1 MATVLAVDDSPSIR
15 QMIQVVLG
23 PAGHTVIEA
32 GDGAEGLAKARSETV
47 NLVIT
52 DLNMPGMNGLEMI
65 KQLRTL
71 PSCTGVPI
79 LFLSTES
86 DEAIKQQAKAAGA
99 TGWITK
105 PFKPE
110 QQRRR
115 GQAGARLKTGPFA
128 EVRLTGSL
136 SPKGS

>member
-15 QMIQVVLG
+15 QMIKVVLG

-32 GDGAEGLAKARSETV
+32 GDGAEGLAKARSESV

-52 DLNMPGMNGLEMI
+52 DLNMPVMNGLEMI

-71 PSCTGVPI
+71 PSFTGVPI

-86 DEAIKQQAKAAGA
+86 DEGIKQQAKAAGA

-110 QQRRR
+110 QLLAVV
-115 GQAGARLKTGPFA
+115 GKL
-128 EVRLTGSL
+128 VRA
-136 SPKGS
+136 

>member
-15 QMIQVVLG
+15 QMIKVVLG

-52 DLNMPGMNGLEMI
+52 DLNMPVMNGLEMI

-71 PSCTGVPI
+71 PSCTGADPLPEHGI
-79 LFLSTES
+79 RRG
-86 DEAIKQQAKAAGA
+86 DQAAGEG
-99 TGWITK
+99 GW
-105 PFKPE
+105 
-110 QQRRR
+110 
-115 GQAGARLKTGPFA
+115 GAAG
-128 EVRLTGSL
+128 
-136 SPKGS
+136 SPSRSSPSSCSPSRASWCAFEDWTLR